1 MSPGVGQKVNVVVA
15 LEVNLLIADF
25 LVPILIEFTAF
36 EELEHL
42 YVFAV
47 FITNNLK
54 STSWEYLNF

>member
-1 MSPGVGQKVNVVVA
+1 MNVVVA